1 MSRDTFELT
10 LLLVATC
17 LTMLT
22 LIVLVI
28 LR

>member
-10 LLLVATC
+10 LLLVTAC

-22 LIVLVI
+22 LIVLVV